1 MLAGACDVKRA
12 DGDAPAKKRGHG
24 ESEMVQTADELAQAF
39 RLDGKVA
46 VITGAGSGLGREAA
60 RIFALAGARLIL
72 ADIDE
77 AGLAETV
84 RRVGSGDVISRKVDV
99 SSRDE
104 IEALAD
110 WAVTTG
116 AVPDVWINGAG
127 VSYLH
132 QLAETDPVKA
142 QTVIAVNMM
151 GPYWGSVAA
160 ARVMAGRGGSIVN
173 ISSGGGA
180 KPLPGIGLY
189 GMTKAAVNSL
199 TWTSAAE
206 FGPLGIRV
214 NAIAPGWI
222 ETPMSR
228 DLFRDE
234 TGKLDPEL
242 RDRVRRDM
250 AAQSPLGLLGVPT
263 DIAFALLYL
272 ASAAS
277 RFVTG
282 QILAVNGG
290 EAM

>member
-1 MLAGACDVKRA
+1 MNWDV
-12 DGDAPAKKRGHG
+12 
-24 ESEMVQTADELAQAF
+24 ELASAF
-39 RLDGKVA
+39 TLQGKVV
-46 VITGAGSGLGREAA
+46 VISGAGSGLGQEAA

-77 AGLAETV
+77 AGLAATLNMVEAA
-84 RRVGSGDVISRKVDV
+84 GGHGISRQADV
-99 SSRDE
+99 SRRDE
-104 IEALAD
+104 LEALAD
-110 WAVTTG
+110 TAVAELG
-116 AVPDVWINGAG
+116 ALDVWINGAG
-127 VSYLH
+127 ISYLH
-132 QLAETDPVKA
+132 SLLDTDQERAAK
-142 QTVIAVNMM
+142 VIAVNMM

-160 ARVMAGRGGSIVN
+160 ARVMRERGGGTIVN
-173 ISSGGGA
+173 ISSGGGS

-206 FGPLGIRV
+206 FGPSGIRV

-234 TGKLDPEL
+234 AGNITEERKQA
-242 RDRVRRDM
+242 VRASM
-250 AAQSPLGLLGVPT
+250 AAGSPLGILGKPT
-263 DIAFALLYL
+263 DIAHALLFL
-272 ASAAS
+272 ASDAS

-290 EAM
+290 ESM

>member
-1 MLAGACDVKRA
+1 MA
-12 DGDAPAKKRGHG
+12 
-24 ESEMVQTADELAQAF
+24 EINDELAQALTLQG
-39 RLDGKVA
+39 RVA
-46 VITGAGSGLGREAA
+46 VITGAGSGLGQEAA
-60 RIFALAGARLIL
+60 RIFSMAGARLVL

-77 AGLAETV
+77 TGLAETV
-84 RRVGSGDVISRKVDV
+84 RLVGAGDISTLKVDV

-104 IEALAD
+104 LEALAD
-110 WAVTTG
+110 WTVSAV
-116 AVPDVWINGAG
+116 AAPDVWVNGAG

-132 QLAETDPVKA
+132 SLAETDPSRAEK
-142 QTVIAVNMM
+142 VIAVNMM

-160 ARVMAGRGGSIVN
+160 ARVMRGNGGGSIVN

-206 FGPLGIRV
+206 FGPDGIRV

-234 TGKLDPEL
+234 TGEISPVL
-242 RDRVRRDM
+242 RDRVRAQM
-250 AAQSPLGLLGVPT
+250 ASQSPLGILGRPA
-263 DIAFALLYL
+263 DIAFALLYF
-272 ASAAS
+272 ASDAS

-290 EAM
+290 ESM

>member
-1 MLAGACDVKRA
+1 MA
-12 DGDAPAKKRGHG
+12 DWN
-24 ESEMVQTADELAQAF
+24 DELSGAF
-39 RLDGKVA
+39 TLKDRV
-46 VITGAGSGLGREAA
+46 VVVTGAGSGLSREAA
-60 RIFALAGARLIL
+60 RIFALAGARLVL

-77 AGLAETV
+77 NGLAETARLLTAEGADSL
-84 RRVGSGDVISRKVDV
+84 RRRVDV
-99 SSRDE
+99 SRREELDQ
-104 IEALAD
+104 LAD
-110 WAVTTG
+110 WALAETG
-116 AVPDVWINGAG
+116 RLDVWINGAG
-127 VSYLH
+127 LSYLH
-132 QLAETDPVKA
+132 VLDQTDPERA
-142 QTVIAVNMM
+142 QRVIAVNMM

-160 ARVMAGRGGSIVN
+160 ARAMRQRGGGSIVN

-206 FGPLGIRV
+206 FGPYGIRV

-234 TGKLDPEL
+234 TGEISPVLQEK
-242 RDRVRRDM
+242 VRREM
-250 AAQSPLGLLGVPT
+250 AEQSPLGILGKPS
-263 DIAFALLYL
+263 DIAYALLYF
-272 ASAAS
+272 ASDAS

-290 EAM
+290 ESM

>member
-1 MLAGACDVKRA
+1 VPEI
-12 DGDAPAKKRGHG
+12 DA
-24 ESEMVQTADELAQAF
+24 ELANAF
-39 RLDGKVA
+39 TLTDKAV
-46 VITGAGSGLGREAA
+46 VITGAGSGLGQEAA
-60 RIFALAGARLIL
+60 RIFALAGARLVL
-72 ADIDE
+72 ADINE
-77 AGLAETV
+77 AGLAQTAGL
-84 RRVGSGDVISRKVDV
+84 VGGANVCTRKVDV
-99 SSRDE
+99 SARE
-104 IEALAD
+104 ELHALAHSA
-110 WAVTTG
+110 AVTHG
-116 AVPDVWINGAG
+116 AVDVWINGAG

-132 QLAETDPVKA
+132 TLEDTDPDKA
-142 QTVIAVNMM
+142 SQVIAVNMM

-160 ARVMAGRGGSIVN
+160 ARVMRVRGRGSIIN

-206 FGPLGIRV
+206 FGPHGIRV

-234 TGKLDPEL
+234 TGVISPVLQQQ
-242 RDRVRRDM
+242 VREQM
-250 AAQSPLGLLGVPT
+250 ASKSPLGILGHPR

-272 ASAAS
+272 ASDAS

-290 EAM
+290 ESM

>member
-1 MLAGACDVKRA
+1 
-12 DGDAPAKKRGHG
+12 
-24 ESEMVQTADELAQAF
+24 MVEIDNELAQAF
-39 RLDGKVA
+39 TLRGKIA
-46 VITGAGSGLGREAA
+46 VITGAGSGLGQEAS
-60 RIFALAGARLIL
+60 RIFALAGARLVL

-77 AGLAETV
+77 DGLADTV
-84 RRVGSGDVISRKVDV
+84 GLIGTGEVVTRKVDV
-99 SSRDE
+99 SSRGE
-104 IEALAD
+104 LETLAD
-110 WAVTTG
+110 WTVATVG
-116 AVPDVWINGAG
+116 APDVWVNGAG

-132 QLAETDPVKA
+132 ALAETDPNRA
-142 QTVIAVNMM
+142 ENVIAVNMM

-160 ARVMAGRGGSIVN
+160 ARVMRAKGGAIVN

-206 FGPLGIRV
+206 FGPHGIRV

-234 TGKLDPEL
+234 TGQISPMLQEK
-242 RDRVRRDM
+242 VRREM
-250 AAQSPLGLLGVPT
+250 AAQSPLGILGRPS

-272 ASAAS
+272 ASDAS
-277 RFVTG
+277 RFITG

-290 EAM
+290 ESM

>member
-1 MLAGACDVKRA
+1 
-12 DGDAPAKKRGHG
+12 
-24 ESEMVQTADELAQAF
+24 MVEIHEELAQAF
-39 RLDGKVA
+39 TLRGKVA
-46 VITGAGSGLGREAA
+46 VITGAGSGLGQETA
-60 RIFALAGARLIL
+60 RIFALAGARLVL

-77 AGLAETV
+77 AGLADTV
-84 RRVGSGDVISRKVDV
+84 RLLGGAEVVARRVDV
-99 SSRDE
+99 SSRMELDD
-104 IEALAD
+104 LAD
-110 WAVTTG
+110 WTVATL
-116 AVPDVWINGAG
+116 AAPDVWVNGAG
-127 VSYLH
+127 ISFLH
-132 QLAETDPVKA
+132 KLAETDPSKA
-142 QTVIAVNMM
+142 EKVIAVNMM

-160 ARVMAGRGGSIVN
+160 ARVMGGKGGSIVN

-234 TGKLDPEL
+234 TGAISPVLQEA
-242 RDRVRRDM
+242 VRSEM
-250 AAQSPLGLLGVPT
+250 AAQSPLGMLGRPS

-272 ASAAS
+272 ASDAS

-290 EAM
+290 ESM